1 MASNLLDV
9 ARQESKPIDEE
20 KLRFISSKC
29 DVWDHFKISKE
40 QFNSLPDSDQTAM
53 LKKFYRELEPVYFGQ
68 TASTSVDS
76 GISDSIRNASKVT
89 MTNVIENDNGKA
101 QMSITVERDQ
111 EKRSITNL
119 WKNYGYFGPQVC
131 DISIEKVNLPE
142 NTIFYINQ
150 GYFCGVKDNKKIY
163 YCDVFILEQMTP
175 LLDQPKTIDDY
186 VPKENEVKIL
196 RSNYNTS
203 TEDYLGLEYCVAYLT
218 VRNDLE

>member
-9 ARQESKPIDEE
+9 VRQESKPIDEE

-40 QFNSLPDSDQTAM
+40 QFNSLSDSDQTAM

-89 MTNVIENDNGKA
+89 MTNVIENNNGKA
-101 QMSITVERDQ
+101 QMSMTVDRDQ

-119 WKNYGYFGPQVC
+119 WKNYGYFSPQVC

-142 NTIFYINQ
+142 NTIFLYKSGLFLWSQ
-150 GYFCGVKDNKKIY
+150 G
-163 YCDVFILEQMTP
+163 
-175 LLDQPKTIDDY
+175 
-186 VPKENEVKIL
+186 
-196 RSNYNTS
+196 
-203 TEDYLGLEYCVAYLT
+203 
-218 VRNDLE
+218 